1 MKLYFIMLFVSFILS
16 IVQAQQFTNWRNY
29 TNMNVVKDLVITS
42 TDIRAATG
50 GGAFIY
56 RFQDDFYKTL
66 HKSEGL
72 NGISLTSVTTDM
84 QGKIWFGSADGV
96 IDIYDTNI
104 SSFNVV
110 LDIFNSNQTNKAI
123 NDLVINGDTL
133 IASTDFGV
141 SLINTD
147 SFIFFDTFLKFGT
160 FPSNTKVN
168 STLKTNLFYVC
179 TDQGIAIQKSGGI
192 NLSAPESWDVYSSS
206 DGLPSDKTYKANFF
220 EGNLIVSTDVGFAI
234 NNGGVWSGFIP
245 DLNNKNISDFVVS
258 NDSIFI
264 ISESK
269 LFIYTNNQLAEIYNS
284 SKSFNKLAYNRA
296 SGFAI
301 ATNSGI
307 ISLTNNLSSSLV
319 IPNSPPANQFP
330 NMFVDNSSNLW
341 SASGKDATGV
351 GYYVFNGTEWQNYNT
366 QNETRLPSNGVWSVY
381 TSSDN
386 RNYLGTWGKGFV
398 EIEGDNFKTYN
409 RENSGMQGIPQN
421 PDFIVITGFDSD
433 SRNNL
438 WVLNYWAADRN
449 TLSMKTS
456 ENNWYH
462 FSIPAALNKV
472 LEMHENLVIDQYD
485 TKWFSSSDVDQ
496 AGLYYF
502 NENKTFEDASD
513 DRSEYISA
521 ADGLNTND
529 IRAIVVDRRGD
540 VWVGTSLGV
549 NVLTNTSTIPSS
561 NDPLLGLSNVF
572 TLRQQSINAMVVDPL
587 NQKWVGTNEGLLFV
601 NSDGSRLIRTFTTK
615 NSPLLSDQI
624 RSLAIDENAGIVYVG
639 TDNGLTSFETP
650 YIKPLEEFDELF
662 VYPNPFILKD
672 KTQILTI
679 DGLIRD
685 SEIKVLNLNGTLVT
699 EFLSPGGRTAFW
711 DGTDLQGELVN
722 SGVYIIVA
730 FDSEGNNV
738 TTSKVAVLRE

>member
-72 NGISLTSVTTDM
+72 NGISLTSVTTNM

>member
-72 NGISLTSVTTDM
+72 NGISLTSVTTNM

-301 ATNSGI
+301 ATNSGV